1 MSRGINWGNKTHGV
15 KLVYQQ
21 LFTKILL
28 FIIHIGIYQ
37 RKEYIFV
44 VKEEKYSC
52 CTVHKSISLVLR
64 SLQIIMF
71 VILTVKLWICSILH
85 FEFKIV
91 QSQTSLSPIR
101 SYLRSST
108 IRYFFFKLDP
118 AGLIVVYLKIKS
130 ILFQVNF
137 VVAVVANLLLLLFHA
152 LSEEKKNFLGNYFA
166 QQGFSFFKM
175 IKQKQDLND
184 FSEFNNVVF
193 LFFLFFFF
201 FFLFPMIS

>member
-1 MSRGINWGNKTHGV
+1 MSRGMKWGNKTHGV

-52 CTVHKSISLVLR
+52 CTVHKSISSVLR

-85 FEFKIV
+85 LEFKIV

-108 IRYFFFKLDP
+108 SRYFFFKLDP
-118 AGLIVVYLKIKS
+118 AGLIVVHLKIKS

-152 LSEEKKNFLGNYFA
+152 LSEEKKILSWKLLCPAGL
-166 QQGFSFFKM
+166 Q
-175 IKQKQDLND
+175 L
-184 FSEFNNVVF
+184 
-193 LFFLFFFF
+193 L
-201 FFLFPMIS
+201 

>member
-1 MSRGINWGNKTHGV
+1 MNWGNKTHGV

-37 RKEYIFV
+37 RKKYIFV

-64 SLQIIMF
+64 SLHIIMF

-85 FEFKIV
+85 LEFKIV

-101 SYLRSST
+101 SSLRSSST
-108 IRYFFFKLDP
+108 SRYFFFKLDP
-118 AGLIVVYLKIKS
+118 AGLIVVHLKIKS

-137 VVAVVANLLLLLFHA
+137 VVGSCCCFFMLFRK
-152 LSEEKKNFLGNYFA
+152 KKNTFLEITLPSRA
-166 QQGFSFFKM
+166 SASLK
-175 IKQKQDLND
+175 
-184 FSEFNNVVF
+184 
-193 LFFLFFFF
+193 
-201 FFLFPMIS
+201 

>member
-1 MSRGINWGNKTHGV
+1 MNWGNKTHGV

-85 FEFKIV
+85 LEFKIV

-101 SYLRSST
+101 SYLRRST
-108 IRYFFFKLDP
+108 SRYFFFKLDP
-118 AGLIVVYLKIKS
+118 AGLIVVHLKIKS

-152 LSEEKKNFLGNYFA
+152 LSEEKKNTFLEITLPSRA
-166 QQGFSFFKM
+166 SASLKW
-175 IKQKQDLND
+175 LNK
-184 FSEFNNVVF
+184 NKT
-193 LFFLFFFF
+193 
-201 FFLFPMIS
+201 